1 MMRRNTI
8 TRLVPALLAA
18 FLTLGA
24 CSDDGPAEEAGEAA
38 DDAAEEA
45 EESAEEVTE

>member
-1 MMRRNTI
+1 MTRRNQI
-8 TRLVPALLAA
+8 TRLMPALLAA